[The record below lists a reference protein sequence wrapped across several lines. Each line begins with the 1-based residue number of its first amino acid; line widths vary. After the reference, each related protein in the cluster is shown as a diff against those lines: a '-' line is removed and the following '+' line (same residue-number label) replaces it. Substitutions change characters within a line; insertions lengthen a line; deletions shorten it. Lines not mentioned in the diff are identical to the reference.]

1 MKTQVQSLAQ
11 IKEPV
16 NSESEPTSP
25 LQAEILVGLEAGAAA
40 ESESESEAD
49 TETETENDCESE
61 TLKTPKPKEDVGHF
75 IHSARESQEL

>member
-1 MKTQVQSLAQ
+1 VQSLAQ
-11 IKEPV
+11 TEEPV
-16 NSESEPTSP
+16 DSESELISP

-49 TETETENDCESE
+49 TETETEIEDDCESE

-75 IHSARESQEL
+75 IHSARDGQEL